1 MPMRADRAKDSIRE
15 LVDSVPSLRAIS
27 GPIWDSALK
36 HATVVHEPAGGSLK
50 PREIEADH
58 FTLVVEGAMVLRVGC
73 DDGRMF
79 NSHKVRPGEMCA
91 LSVSLLSGGDSRVSE
106 VVADGDLTLIRI
118 PGRFLDPLMSQ
129 SAEFRAVTLQS
140 LTGCFGRMMGLIEQM
155 AFDHL
160 PKRIETVL
168 RELSEAQGQRVLRIT
183 HQEIANELG
192 SSREVISRLVKQM
205 EREGRLKLGRGAIT
219 LLNAF
224 WTRPPGEKSSDSK
237 LAAN

>member
-1 MPMRADRAKDSIRE
+1 M
-15 LVDSVPSLRAIS
+15 PSLRAIS

-79 NSHKVRPGEMCA
+79 NCHKVRPGEMCA

-224 WTRPPGEKSSDSK
+224 WTRPAGEKSRDSK

>member
-1 MPMRADRAKDSIRE
+1 MRAERSKDSIRE
-15 LVDSVPSLRAIS
+15 LVDGVPSLRAIS
-27 GPIWDSALK
+27 GPAWDSALK
-36 HATVVHEPAGGSLK
+36 HATVVHEPCGGSLK

-58 FTLVVEGAMVLRVGC
+58 FTLVARGAMVLRLGC

-79 NSHKVRPGEMCA
+79 NCHKVKSGEMCA
-91 LSVSLLSGGDSRVSE
+91 LSMSLLSGNESRVSE

-129 SAEFRAVTLQS
+129 SAEFRAVALQS

-168 RELSEAQGQRVLRIT
+168 GELSEAQGQRVLRIT

-192 SSREVISRLVKQM
+192 SSREVISRLLKQM
-205 EREGRLKLGRGAIT
+205 ERDGRLKLGRGAIT

-224 WTRPPGEKSSDSK
+224 RARASGEKAGASK
-237 LAAN
+237 LPAH

>member
-1 MPMRADRAKDSIRE
+1 
-15 LVDSVPSLRAIS
+15 
-27 GPIWDSALK
+27 
-36 HATVVHEPAGGSLK
+36 
-50 PREIEADH
+50 
-58 FTLVVEGAMVLRVGC
+58 MVLRVGC

-91 LSVSLLSGGDSRVSE
+91 LSVSLMNGGECRVSDIA
-106 VVADGDLTLIRI
+106 ADGDLTLIRI

-129 SAEFRAVTLQS
+129 SAEFRTVTLQS

-160 PKRIETVL
+160 PKRIEAVL
-168 RELSEAQGQRVLRIT
+168 REMSDSQGQRVLRVT

-192 SSREVISRLVKQM
+192 SSREVISRLLKQM

-224 WTRPPGEKSSDSK
+224 WTRPAGGKSSDSK
-237 LAAN
+237 LPAN